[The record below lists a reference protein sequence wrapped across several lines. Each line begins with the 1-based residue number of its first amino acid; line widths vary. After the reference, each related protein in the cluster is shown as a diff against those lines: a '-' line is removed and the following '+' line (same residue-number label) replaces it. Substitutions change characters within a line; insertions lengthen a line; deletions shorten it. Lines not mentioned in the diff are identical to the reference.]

1 MYEWLYL
8 KIFIHS
14 LICSLNAIYTY
25 YDACE
30 ERIAMSSERRN
41 SQASSSSHVH
51 TDIHTHL
58 KFVLSISSHTCLFK
72 WTYWSSIIAI
82 VIASGVMGLNYDV
95 TVIIFRTLK
104 PIIFLNIAH
113 TAFMPYRTWYIL
125 SRLYKNIFK
134 HMQ

>member
-8 KIFIHS
+8 KFCIHS
-14 LICSLNAIYTY
+14 LICSLNAIYIY
-25 YDACE
+25 YDACK

-41 SQASSSSHVH
+41 SQASSSSHAH

-95 TVIIFRTLK
+95 TVKIFRTLK

>member
-1 MYEWLYL
+1 MIFYKKIVRMIIFE
-8 KIFIHS
+8 IFIHR
-14 LICSLNAIYTY
+14 LICSFNAIYTY
-25 YDACE
+25 YDACK

-41 SQASSSSHVH
+41 SQASSSSHAH

-113 TAFMPYRTWYIL
+113 TAFMPYRT
-125 SRLYKNIFK
+125 
-134 HMQ
+134 